1 MVAKKGKVKNKVA
14 SAKNDHSKNDFP
26 KNDYSKNVVLLG
38 LVSFLNDISSK
49 MIEPILPMFI
59 TLLGGDSRIVGLI
72 GGLRDSIASLL
83 KVVSG
88 FYSDRIGRRKPF
100 VFFGYFLSSVFK
112 LLLGVSRTPI
122 AVLFFMSFERLGKG
136 LRTAPRDALLADS
149 MPKHRGKS
157 FGVHRFFDSLGS
169 VFGAIIVL
177 LLIWFLRLDYKVII
191 IIAALLGFFALIPLF
206 FVKEPSVKKETSVS
220 VVSKQSLFKLG
231 FLSRELKLFL
241 VVSSLFALANIN
253 YMFFILKVQD
263 FFVTDISKRT
273 IPILF
278 YILFNTFYSFLAIPF
293 GRLSDRTS
301 KPFVLLI
308 GYFVF
313 AITMLG
319 FAIFDSLVSFAFLF
333 ILYGVALAMINSN
346 QRAFVAD
353 LSRSFKATSLG
364 VYHTLVGVLAL
375 FTNVLAGFLY
385 KLNPSL
391 TFYYAFSM
399 SIIAFVA
406 LFAFKNKL

>member
-1 MVAKKGKVKNKVA
+1 
-14 SAKNDHSKNDFP
+14 
-26 KNDYSKNVVLLG
+26 
-38 LVSFLNDISSK
+38 

-88 FYSDRIGRRKPF
+88 FYSDKIGRRKPF

-191 IIAALLGFFALIPLF
+191 VIAALFGFFALIPLF
-206 FVKEPSVKKETSVS
+206 FVKEPSVKKKNI
-220 VVSKQSLFKLG
+220 VSKQSLFKLG
-231 FLSRELKLFL
+231 FLSQELKLFL

-263 FFVTDISKRT
+263 LFVTDILKRT

-319 FAIFDSLVSFAFLF
+319 FAVFDSLISFALLF

-375 FTNVLAGFLY
+375 FTNILAGFLY